1 MAAIKEGYLY
11 DPVAKKLRKATDE
24 EYVRQEI
31 LVLKSQQWMNDTY
44 GGDSRYT
51 RVAEDGATGWGTIN
65 GLIIALQIE
74 LGMAETAAVIGPTTR
89 GKFNAKYPGG
99 ITRQAADDTDT
110 DNVHA

>member
-1 MAAIKEGYLY
+1 MDIM
-11 DPVAKKLRKATDE
+11 
-24 EYVRQEI
+24 
-31 LVLKSQQWMNDTY
+31 VLKSQQWMNDTY

-51 RVAEDGATGWGTIN
+51 KVAEDGATGWGTIN

-89 GKFNAKYPGG
+89 SKFNAKYPGG

-110 DNVHA
+110 DNVHSIIQCALWCKGYYEIGRAHV

>member
-1 MAAIKEGYLY
+1 MDIM
-11 DPVAKKLRKATDE
+11 
-24 EYVRQEI
+24 
-31 LVLKSQQWMNDTY
+31 VLKSQQWMNDTY

-110 DNVHA
+110 DNVHSIILVQRILCGNRKHNWLL